1 MILIQRCLYVFRMDK
16 NSNNRRN
23 DSQNQQQQQMMSSQ
37 LTQVIGQLVGKLVGR
52 NTSLT
57 YSFENL
63 EIDVPK
69 AQGLDGRKLGG
80 AKWTTNGKIA
90 VTTEMHNARS
100 ST

>member
-1 MILIQRCLYVFRMDK
+1 MDK

-23 DSQNQQQQQMMSSQ
+23 DSQDQQQQQIMSSQ
-37 LTQVIGQLVGKLVGR
+37 LTQVMGQLVDKLMGR

-63 EIDVPK
+63 IDSPK
-69 AQGLDGRKLGG
+69 AQGLGGRKLGG
-80 AKWTTNGKIA
+80 AKWTINDKIA
-90 VTTEMHNARS
+90 LTTEMHNARN

>member
-1 MILIQRCLYVFRMDK
+1 MDK

-23 DSQNQQQQQMMSSQ
+23 DSQKQQQQMMSSQ

-69 AQGLDGRKLGG
+69 AQGLGGRKLGG
-80 AKWTTNGKIA
+80 AKWTINGKIA
-90 VTTEMHNARS
+90 VTTEMHNAGS

>member
-1 MILIQRCLYVFRMDK
+1 MILIQRCLYVSRMDK

-23 DSQNQQQQQMMSSQ
+23 DSQKQQQMMSSQ

-52 NTSLT
+52 NTSFT

-69 AQGLDGRKLGG
+69 VQGLGGRKLGG
-80 AKWTTNGKIA
+80 AKWTINGKIA
-90 VTTEMHNARS
+90 
-100 ST
+100 

>member
-1 MILIQRCLYVFRMDK
+1 MDK

-23 DSQNQQQQQMMSSQ
+23 DSQNQQQQQQMMSSQ

-57 YSFENL
+57 YGFENL
-63 EIDVPK
+63 IDVPK

-80 AKWTTNGKIA
+80 AKRTINGKIA

>member
-1 MILIQRCLYVFRMDK
+1 MDK

-69 AQGLDGRKLGG
+69 AQGLDVRKLGG

>member
-1 MILIQRCLYVFRMDK
+1 MCSMDK

-23 DSQNQQQQQMMSSQ
+23 DSQNQQQQQQMMSSQ
-37 LTQVIGQLVGKLVGR
+37 LTQVIGQFVGKLVGR
-52 NTSLT
+52 NMSLT

-69 AQGLDGRKLGG
+69 AQGLSGRKLGG
-80 AKWTTNGKIA
+80 AKWTINGKIA
-90 VTTEMHNARS
+90 ITTEMHDARS

>member
-1 MILIQRCLYVFRMDK
+1 MILIQRCLYVFSMDK

-23 DSQNQQQQQMMSSQ
+23 DSQNQQQQMRSSQ
-37 LTQVIGQLVGKLVGR
+37 LIQVIGQLVGKLVGR

-69 AQGLDGRKLGG
+69 AQGLDGRKPGG
-80 AKWTTNGKIA
+80 AKWTINGKIA

>member
-1 MILIQRCLYVFRMDK
+1 MDK

-69 AQGLDGRKLGG
+69 AQGLDGRKLDG
-80 AKWTTNGKIA
+80 AKWTINGKIA
-90 VTTEMHNARS
+90 VTIEMHNARS

>member
-1 MILIQRCLYVFRMDK
+1 MILIQRCLYIFSMDK

-23 DSQNQQQQQMMSSQ
+23 DSQNQQQQQQMMSSQ

-69 AQGLDGRKLGG
+69 
-80 AKWTTNGKIA
+80 
-90 VTTEMHNARS
+90 
-100 ST
+100 STGPRW

>member
-1 MILIQRCLYVFRMDK
+1 MFSMDK

-23 DSQNQQQQQMMSSQ
+23 DSQNQQQQQQQQMMSSQ
-37 LTQVIGQLVGKLVGR
+37 LTQVIGQFVGKLVGR
-52 NTSLT
+52 NMSLT

-69 AQGLDGRKLGG
+69 AQGLSGRKLGG
-80 AKWTTNGKIA
+80 AKLTINGKIA
-90 VTTEMHNARS
+90 ITTEMHDARS

>member
-1 MILIQRCLYVFRMDK
+1 MYK

-23 DSQNQQQQQMMSSQ
+23 DSQKQQQQMMSSQ

-52 NTSLT
+52 NTSFT
-57 YSFENL
+57 YNFENL

-69 AQGLDGRKLGG
+69 AQGPGGRKLGG
-80 AKWTTNGKIA
+80 AKWTINGKIA
-90 VTTEMHNARS
+90 VTTEMRNTRS

>member
-1 MILIQRCLYVFRMDK
+1 MDK

-23 DSQNQQQQQMMSSQ
+23 DSQNQQQQMRSSQ
-37 LTQVIGQLVGKLVGR
+37 LIQVIGQLVGKLVGR

-69 AQGLDGRKLGG
+69 AQGLDGRKLDG
-80 AKWTTNGKIA
+80 AKWTINGKIA

>member
-1 MILIQRCLYVFRMDK
+1 M
-16 NSNNRRN
+16 
-23 DSQNQQQQQMMSSQ
+23 
-37 LTQVIGQLVGKLVGR
+37 
-52 NTSLT
+52 SLT

-69 AQGLDGRKLGG
+69 AQGLGGRKLDGL
-80 AKWTTNGKIA
+80 KWTINGKIA

>member
-1 MILIQRCLYVFRMDK
+1 MFSMDK

-23 DSQNQQQQQMMSSQ
+23 DSQNQQQQQQMMSSQ
-37 LTQVIGQLVGKLVGR
+37 LTQVIGQFVGKLVGR
-52 NTSLT
+52 NMSLT

-69 AQGLDGRKLGG
+69 AQGLSGRKLGG
-80 AKWTTNGKIA
+80 AKWTINGKIA
-90 VTTEMHNARS
+90 ITTEMHDARS